1 MLFQHAMKWLVLLS
15 VLVAWVP
22 LAAAQLNE
30 EPALLQRDEEQGP
43 SLGETHVSYWEFGL
57 KIQSNGQSSGITA
70 TVPVPVDWPEQAV
83 EVVKERK
90 TDNVRRLSYNTIAKP
105 MKQLVIKAN
114 RLGNGEVAQA
124 SVVFRVVKRFVD
136 SPKDPQRLQFAKSI
150 PSNIKQ
156 YLRPSPYIRSND
168 PKLKAIAEQEFSFG
182 DDVTDY
188 DTVER
193 IYSWVRDKVE
203 YEFDPVIHECLEAL
217 ESGKGDCEELS
228 SLMIAFCRV
237 KNIPARAVWIPGH
250 TYPEFYMED
259 DKGTGYWV
267 PCQAAGD
274 YCFGAMPEMRPI
286 LQKGDKFKVPGS
298 KKPLRY
304 VQPMLTAKDSTGGLS
319 IEWIGR
325 QLTEEEVTR
334 LPDKN

>member
-1 MLFQHAMKWLVLLS
+1 MFVQLGMKWLIVLLVS
-15 VLVAWVP
+15 AAGTP
-22 LAAAQLNE
+22 LAVAQLHESGASLNVE
-30 EPALLQRDEEQGP
+30 DELGP
-43 SLGETHVSYWEFGL
+43 RLGETHVTYWEFGL
-57 KIQSNGQSSGITA
+57 KIKSNGQSSGITA
-70 TVPVPVDWPEQAV
+70 TVPVPVDWPEQIV
-83 EVVKERK
+83 EVIKEKK
-90 TDNVRRLSYNTIAKP
+90 TDNVRRLSYNNLAKP

-114 RLGNGEVAQA
+114 RLDDGEVAQA
-124 SVVFRVVKRFVD
+124 SVVFRVAKRFIE
-136 SPKDPQRLQFAKSI
+136 SPEDPQRLQFSNSI
-150 PSNIKQ
+150 PVNLKQ
-156 YLRPSPYIRSND
+156 YLRPSPYIESND
-168 PKLKAIAEQEFSFG
+168 PKLKAIAKREFSFG
-182 DDVTDY
+182 DDVSDY

-193 IYSWVRDKVE
+193 IYTWVRDKVE

-228 SLMIAFCRV
+228 SLMIAFCRI

-250 TYPEFYMED
+250 TYPEFYLED
-259 DKGTGYWV
+259 KKGTGHWV

-304 VQPMLTAKDSTGGLS
+304 VQPMLTAKDATGGLS

-325 QLTEEEVTR
+325 QLTEEEVER
-334 LPDKN
+334 LLDQN